1 MPVGIHWRRVRQMSK
16 PTKRRIQDTLDALVE
31 EKGLPALFLDLTNQ
45 GYAARQCS
53 AMGTPHP
60 QVEIVTKRGQ
70 PVTVLWQGKE
80 YRPDDKVSKCKCDD
94 DTVA

>member
-53 AMGTPHP
+53 EMGTPHP
-60 QVEIVTKRGQ
+60 QIEIVNKRHQ
-70 PVTVLWQGKE
+70 PVTVLWQGEE
-80 YRPDDKVSKCKCDD
+80 YKPDAE
-94 DTVA
+94 T